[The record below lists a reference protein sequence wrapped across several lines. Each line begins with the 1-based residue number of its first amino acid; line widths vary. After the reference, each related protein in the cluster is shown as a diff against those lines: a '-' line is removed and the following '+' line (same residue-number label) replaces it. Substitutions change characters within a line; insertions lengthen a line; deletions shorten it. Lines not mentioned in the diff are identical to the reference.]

1 MWIVIIAV
9 AVFCLALTVPCLVLS
24 DFVSKNKNKGLK
36 RINAFKYQT
45 FFFDN
50 IQDFPNP
57 QLYNAFYT
65 SFALSTFKLD

>member
-36 RINAFKYQT
+36 RINEIGRAHV
-45 FFFDN
+45 
-50 IQDFPNP
+50 
-57 QLYNAFYT
+57 
-65 SFALSTFKLD
+65 